1 MVYLQE
7 NWENLAN
14 AIIINAV
21 EDYQSAYKRLLR
33 NPKSEFR
40 RKEVEK
46 LEEFFRG
53 SWYAALT
60 DLDPDYLIRRMQE
73 EIQND
78 RMVLSR

>member
-14 AIIINAV
+14 AIIISAV

-33 NPKSEFR
+33 NPESKL
-40 RKEVEK
+40 RKKDVEK
-46 LEEFFRG
+46 LEEFFYGR
-53 SWYAALT
+53 WYATLT
-60 DLDPDYLIRRMQE
+60 DLDPNYLIRRIRE
-73 EIQND
+73 AIEND

>member
-7 NWENLAN
+7 NWEDLAN
-14 AIIINAV
+14 AIIISAV

-33 NPKSEFR
+33 NPESEFR
-40 RKEVEK
+40 KKEVEK

-53 SWYAALT
+53 SWYATLT
-60 DLDPDYLIRRMQE
+60 DLDPNYLIRKIQE
-73 EIQND
+73 EIEND